1 MRINNREKI
10 MLMLLILVVVG
21 WLSFDLIIEEQLK
34 AMEEMKIELSLK
46 QKELENLRTLISRE
60 SEIDR
65 EIENSYL
72 TIQTVAKE
80 YFNTTRQE
88 ELVLLLTDFLLM
100 PYISESTI
108 GFAEPALINIGEVE
122 FQKDSVSLSVSG
134 QYESLVNMLKTIWK
148 FPRKID
154 VSNLSVTSSGFDE
167 VSAQLTLDFYTFF
180 ADANIVDDLYKWY
193 IDDLFLKE
201 NPFAEVVDNGI
212 VVRYLYL
219 QDDEL
224 FNYTQYFEFADLE
237 GHWLEYEIK
246 EFLDLGYLY
255 LNPYLEFGPDEPIT
269 RGEFI
274 VLMDSY
280 YQWPIVYDDQVNLT
294 DFRDYDDLG
303 SLESSFAK
311 AIHKGYLSGIVEG
324 YTDNT
329 LRPRDYITYE
339 EVEFLMNKIKE
350 IDNFKWNTVAGSI
363 KSSKGIDKP
372 DWATKDGTLTRAEAV
387 YLLYYYN

>member
-1 MRINNREKI
+1 

-180 ADANIVDDLYKWY
+180 
-193 IDDLFLKE
+193 
-201 NPFAEVVDNGI
+201 
-212 VVRYLYL
+212 L
-219 QDDEL
+219 QMQIL
-224 FNYTQYFEFADLE
+224 
-237 GHWLEYEIK
+237 
-246 EFLDLGYLY
+246 
-255 LNPYLEFGPDEPIT
+255 
-269 RGEFI
+269 
-274 VLMDSY
+274 LM
-280 YQWPIVYDDQVNLT
+280 T
-294 DFRDYDDLG
+294 CT
-303 SLESSFAK
+303 
-311 AIHKGYLSGIVEG
+311 SGI
-324 YTDNT
+324 
-329 LRPRDYITYE
+329 
-339 EVEFLMNKIKE
+339 
-350 IDNFKWNTVAGSI
+350 
-363 KSSKGIDKP
+363 
-372 DWATKDGTLTRAEAV
+372 
-387 YLLYYYN
+387 

>member
-1 MRINNREKI
+1 M
-10 MLMLLILVVVG
+10 
-21 WLSFDLIIEEQLK
+21 
-34 AMEEMKIELSLK
+34 
-46 QKELENLRTLISRE
+46 
-60 SEIDR
+60 
-65 EIENSYL
+65 
-72 TIQTVAKE
+72 
-80 YFNTTRQE
+80 
-88 ELVLLLTDFLLM
+88 
-100 PYISESTI
+100 
-108 GFAEPALINIGEVE
+108 
-122 FQKDSVSLSVSG
+122 
-134 QYESLVNMLKTIWK
+134 
-148 FPRKID
+148 
-154 VSNLSVTSSGFDE
+154 
-167 VSAQLTLDFYTFF
+167 
-180 ADANIVDDLYKWY
+180 YKWY